1 MDNRILDKLNK
12 LEDSLQLINRDI
24 KKIKNDINS
33 IKDFKDIKT
42 ILEKINDLD
51 KRIPKNHEKLL
62 KQIRNKIDEIE

>member
-33 IKDFKDIKT
+33 IKDFKEIKT
-42 ILEKINDLD
+42 ILEKINDID

>member
-24 KKIKNDINS
+24 KKIKNDVNS
-33 IKDFKDIKT
+33 IKDFKEIKT
-42 ILEKINDLD
+42 ILEKINDID

>member
-24 KKIKNDINS
+24 KKIKNDINT
-33 IKDFKDIKT
+33 IKDSKDIKT
-42 ILEKINDLD
+42 ILDKINDID

>member
-24 KKIKNDINS
+24 KKIKNDINI
-33 IKDFKDIKT
+33 IKDSKDIKT
-42 ILEKINDLD
+42 ILDKINDID

>member
-1 MDNRILDKLNK
+1 MDNRILDKLSK

-24 KKIKNDINS
+24 KKIKNDINI

-42 ILEKINDLD
+42 ILEKINDID